1 MPDFT
6 PDAPGLDRRQLLVG
20 SAIAVPAI
28 MLTTAV
34 PAHATSAD
42 SALSVDIAGTTVTA
56 GGSSNVTATVLNS
69 QGLGWAGQTV
79 TLVVTGPS
87 GATLASTTGT
97 TDSAGQYATTLNVD
111 SFTANGATITVT
123 ATSGPLTSTDTTTVT
138 GGVTLTLATAA
149 QITAGAANTVTATL
163 KNASNVGIS
172 GQTITFSKAG
182 IDGTY
187 NSVTATTNASGVA
200 SVTLT
205 PNTWSKPGATA
216 TLTASGPASTTATA
230 SALVLGANALIV
242 GYNNTWQMGVGDTN
256 NRSALTQPLR
266 VFPSPITQVVSGGL
280 YDGTPG
286 YFTYFLLEDG
296 SVWSVGKNNGGQ
308 LGVGDTSDRSIP
320 TKIAWF
326 ETNGIKIAQIAA
338 GDDSGYALTVG
349 GDVYA
354 WGSADGIDGL
364 GGSRTNPVKKA
375 GLGSNVKA
383 VAAHGGGAYVVTSA
397 NGVMAWGR
405 GPEGQ
410 LGNSTWGDSYT
421 PVNVSGLSS
430 GVDKITANQNTGYAL
445 LSSGEVRAWGAGGY
459 GQLGN
464 GSTSNSNV
472 PVTVSGLGSASGTT
486 QIVAAYRTAYALVGD
501 SVRAWGA
508 NDSSESGTR
517 HYGMVGNNSSSNR
530 STPATVIAS
539 GSKNIG
545 ASSRNAYVE
554 MTDGTFRSWSYN
566 GDAQLGN
573 SGNGGEPWTPIS
585 ANSTLAV
592 TGRKIVALEQ
602 HSFSSLISAYVTDYL
617 EVP

>member
-1 MPDFT
+1 MPDFI

-42 SALSVDIAGTTVTA
+42 SALSVDIASTSITA
-56 GGSSNVTATVLNS
+56 GGSSSVTATVLNS
-69 QGLGWAGQTV
+69 QSLGWAGQTV
-79 TLVVTGPS
+79 TLAVTGPS
-87 GATLASTTGT
+87 GATLAATTGT
-97 TDSAGQYATTLNVD
+97 TDSAGQFTTTLNVN
-111 SFTANGATITVT
+111 SFTADGATITVT

-138 GGVTLTLATAA
+138 GGVTLTLDAAA
-149 QITAGAANTVTATL
+149 QITAGAASTVTATL

-200 SVTLT
+200 TATLT
-205 PNTWSKPGATA
+205 PHTWSKPGATA
-216 TLTASGPASTTATA
+216 TLTASGPGSTTATTT
-230 SALVLGANALIV
+230 SLILGANALIV

-266 VFPSPITQVVSGGL
+266 VFPSPIVQIVSGGL

-296 SVWSVGKNNGGQ
+296 TVWSVGKNNGGQ
-308 LGVGDTSDRSIP
+308 LGIGNTTDQSTP

-326 ETNGIKIAQIAA
+326 ETNGIKIKQIAA
-338 GDDSGYALTVG
+338 GDDTGYALTKDTG
-349 GDVYA
+349 EVYA
-354 WGSADGIDGL
+354 WGSGDGIDG
-364 GGSRTNPVKKA
+364 GSSRSSPVKLA
-375 GLGSNVKA
+375 GLGSDVKA
-383 VAAHGGGAYVVTSA
+383 VTANSGGGYALTSG

-405 GPEGQ
+405 GNLGQ
-410 LGNSTWGDSYT
+410 LGNTTWGNSYT
-421 PVNVSGLSS
+421 PVNVSGLTS
-430 GVDKITANQNTGYAL
+430 GVDRIASSADTGYAL
-445 LSSGEVRAWGAGGY
+445 LSSGEVRAWGHGAY

-464 GSTSNSNV
+464 GSTSNTNV
-472 PVTVSGLGSASGTT
+472 PVTVGLGAGAQAT
-486 QIVAAYRTAYALVGD
+486 QIVAAFRTAYALVGS

-517 HYGMVGNNSSSNR
+517 HYGMVGNNSSANIAS
-530 STPATVIAS
+530 PVTVISSDA
-539 GSKNIG
+539 KNIG

-573 SGNGGEPWTPIS
+573 NGNGGEPWTPAV
-585 ANSTLAV
+585 ANQTLAA
-592 TGRKIVALEQ
+592 TGRTITALEQ
-602 HSFSSLISAYVTDYL
+602 HSYASLISAYVTDYI